1 MRLCGINALIY
12 IRSEKTQMS
21 DKKPAKMGR
30 PQFVIDWKVVESMC
44 GIYCTGEEIAG
55 VLGCSYDTLERA
67 IKREYSLT
75 FAEFFEQKAAK
86 GKVSLRR
93 KQFDSALS
101 GDRTMLIW
109 LGKQWLGQQDKQ
121 ATENKS
127 DIKITWGDDK

>member
-1 MRLCGINALIY
+1 
-12 IRSEKTQMS
+12 MS

-30 PQFVIDWKVVESMC
+30 PQFVIDWQVVESMC

-67 IKREYSLT
+67 IKREKSQT
-75 FAEFFEQKAAK
+75 FAEFFQQKAAA

-93 KQFDSALS
+93 KQYDVAVNN
-101 GDRTMLIW
+101 GDKTMLIW

-127 DIKITWGDDK
+127 DINITWGDNSSITGDNK